1 MTMMTS
7 LPSLFL
13 KSDSGAAAVE
23 FAMTAP
29 LLILLMV
36 GIFDMGSYIR
46 DRMRLEQISRAA
58 VDYVMQGGQDENIK
72 QDVVSYY
79 DQAGT
84 DAGLYDVSSERV
96 CTCSDGVAQSCSAVS
111 CGSGDYSRQYVEVT
125 INRTYTTLFD
135 YPGIPHSINLAGSA
149 RMRLD

>member
-1 MTMMTS
+1 
-7 LPSLFL
+7 
-13 KSDSGAAAVE
+13 
-23 FAMTAP
+23 MTAP
-29 LLILLMV
+29 ILILLMV

-46 DRMRLEQISRAA
+46 DQMRLEQMARAS
-58 VDYVMQGGQDENIK
+58 VDYVMQGGQDENIS

-79 DQAGT
+79 DAKGT
-84 DAGLYDVSSERV
+84 NDGAYDVNSERI
-96 CTCSDGVAQSCSAVS
+96 CTCSNGMAQSCSAIS

-135 YPGIPHSINLAGSA
+135 YPGIPHTINLKGSA